1 MLRLANKKSSSL
13 HNNYCSSAT
22 STYFLFVLLLYFCFV
37 LLEMI
42 RLIKE
47 YVPGPI
53 SQLVHQYV

>member
-13 HNNYCSSAT
+13 QNNYCSSAT
-22 STYFLFVLLLYFCFV
+22 STYLFVCFVVVFFFV

>member
-1 MLRLANKKSSSL
+1 MLRLANKKIQFI
-13 HNNYCSSAT
+13 T
-22 STYFLFVLLLYFCFV
+22 EKILFIGNIYVFFFSFFFV

>member
-13 HNNYCSSAT
+13 QNNYCSSAT
-22 STYFLFVLLLYFCFV
+22 STYFLFVWLLYFFFV